1 MQGLVIAVIADSSAH
16 AWQQNMYKTN
26 VNEIHERIQR
36 ELLISRD
43 ERR

>member
-1 MQGLVIAVIADSSAH
+1 MQGLVIAVIADSARH
-16 AWQQNMYKTN
+16 GNRIYKTN